1 MQIIKI
7 GKASSN
13 EIYKDFKDDPTVSR
27 FHCEIFVDDEGNKF
41 LTDLDSTNGTFVNG
55 NKISEPV
62 QLGRFDIV
70 RAGNS
75 LVKWKE
81 YLMDKD
87 QEIYDVDE
95 TSAEYDNPDD
105 FSAENIKPI
114 KKKNYW
120 WIIIVII
127 VLVFM
132 IKQCASSINYDTDVN
147 TSVQNDR
154 DTKLG
159 GQDKL
164 EYDAEQE
171 RNERLNA
178 QEEERKRK
186 ERLKAQELERKEREQ
201 LVMKYSNN
209 SLYNGATPYSYC
221 YGNNPD
227 CYPSSGYAECS
238 SVKVIAPYNSDVLV
252 FIKKNNQPYAHAYI
266 KAGKSYKLKLNDG
279 TYQPFFYYGKGWNP
293 EKYMKSANCGTI
305 RGGFVSGEVFGKDLP
320 QEIIG
325 HLTYTLQLTA
335 NGNFSTKSSN
345 KEEAF

>member
-27 FHCEIFVDDEGNKF
+27 VHCEIFVDDEGNKF

-81 YLMDKD
+81 YLMDED
-87 QEIYDVDE
+87 QAIYDIDE

-105 FSAENIKPI
+105 FSAENITSE
-114 KKKNYW
+114 KKNYW
-120 WIIIVII
+120 WIIIVIV
-127 VLVFM
+127 VLFFM
-132 IKQCASSINYDTDVN
+132 IKQCNSSSDYDTDVN

-154 DTKLG
+154 DTKLR

-171 RNERLNA
+171 R
-178 QEEERKRK
+178 K
-186 ERLKAQELERKEREQ
+186 ERLKAQEKEREQ

-325 HLTYTLQLTA
+325 GHLTYTLQLTA